1 MNSYLLFA
9 LALIPI
15 IFLIVSLGV
24 YNRPAY
30 KAGLWSVVIAGVLAL
45 AVFDMTPMGIVTAIL
60 EGAALAIWPIMI
72 VIVAAIFTYN
82 LAQHTKSMDII
93 NKMLSSISTDK
104 RIQVLIL
111 AWGFGGFLEAVAGYG
126 TAVALPASILA
137 ALGFNPLF
145 AAVISLIANTV
156 PTAFGAVGIPVST
169 LAQVTGLEVTT
180 LSYIIVLQLTLFII
194 VIPFILVLMTGG
206 SWKSL
211 KGVTG
216 ITLASGLAFAI
227 PQIFVANYLGAELP
241 ALVGSL
247 ASMAV
252 TIGMALIFHKD
263 KQAKT
268 KEVVTVAEGFKAWLP
283 YLLILIFILITS
295 PLVPPVYEFVSHIKS
310 SVTIY
315 QGPGAAVTTF
325 KWVGTPGVLIIFA
338 AIIGSLV
345 QGATLK
351 EIASVFIKTVKQLTK
366 SALTVIAIVSLA
378 KIMGYSGMIV
388 SIATVLV
395 MVTGSFYPFFA
406 PMLGTLGTF
415 VTGSDTSSNILF
427 GPLQIEVAEAIG
439 VDPYWLAAAN
449 TSGATGGKMISP
461 QSIAVATSATGLIG
475 QEGTI
480 FKSTVKFC
488 LGYVF
493 VLGILVYVGS
503 LFI

>member
-1 MNSYLLFA
+1 MNIYLLFA

-30 KAGLWSVVIAGVLAL
+30 KAGIWSVIIASVLAL
-45 AVFDMTPMGIVTAIL
+45 VVFDMTPFGIFTAIL

-180 LSYIIVLQLTLFII
+180 LSYTIVLQLTLFII
-194 VIPFILVLMTGG
+194 VIPFLLVMMTGG

-216 ITLASGLAFAI
+216 ITLASGIAFAL
-227 PQIFVANYLGAELP
+227 PQIFVAKYLGAELP

-263 KQAKT
+263 KKAKT
-268 KEVVTVAEGFKAWLP
+268 KEVVTASEGFKAWLP

-295 PLVPPVYEFVSHIKS
+295 PLFPPIYEFVSHIKT

-325 KWVGTPGVLIIFA
+325 KWVGTPGVLIILA
-338 AIIGSLV
+338 ALIGSLV

-351 EIASVFIKTVKQLTK
+351 EIAAVFVKTLKQLTK
-366 SALTVIAIVSLA
+366 SAVTVIAIVSLA

-427 GPLQIEVAEAIG
+427 GPLQIEVAESIG

-488 LGYVF
+488 LGYVV